1 MKSSKNSE
9 THKITEK
16 LKEEMEELREKVID
30 LEDTLQSKA
39 DIIKELSEYMN

>member
-1 MKSSKNSE
+1 MKSSKSSE

-16 LKEEMEELREKVID
+16 LKEEMEELREKVLD